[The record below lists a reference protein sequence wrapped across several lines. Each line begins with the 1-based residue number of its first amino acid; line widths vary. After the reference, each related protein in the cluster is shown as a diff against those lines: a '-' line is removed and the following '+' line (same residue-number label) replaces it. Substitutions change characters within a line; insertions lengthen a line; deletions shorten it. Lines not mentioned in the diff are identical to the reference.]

1 MFISVNLF
9 VQVMFVKV
17 NPFIQVMF
25 AEANTFAEEMF
36 LQENPLAQEIFVQV
50 NVFVKVMSVR
60 LNLFVEIMYKVNLF
74 FYACQN
80 KPAYPC
86 NVAQVN
92 LFVPGMFIQADLL
105 IIVISL
111 QVNKIVTTY
120 LSTKSRYC
128 YPNFIFHFVSSP
140 SSFLNFKISI
150 VTLNIFDNLLL
161 LKVIFNLF
169 YLLKKMSVFL
179 FLT

>member
-25 AEANTFAEEMF
+25 AEANTFAEKMF

-50 NVFVKVMSVR
+50 NVQVMSVR
-60 LNLFVEIMYKVNLF
+60 LNLFVEIIYKVNLF

-80 KPAYPC
+80 KPAHPC

-92 LFVPGMFIQADLL
+92 LFVPGMFIQVDLD

-150 VTLNIFDNLLL
+150 VTLNIFNNLLL